1 MKNKGFTLIE
11 MLVVIA
17 VVGILSATVL
27 TALGPARNK
36 GRDTRI
42 RSNISQIAAVAE
54 AKFNGNQY
62 PASSDSDI
70 SALISDTNKY
80 NGGSGATYNATGAS
94 FAAWSPLASGGYFC
108 VDSTGNKVDLQNAPT
123 PGSTRCQ

>member
-36 GRDTRI
+36 GRDARI

-54 AKFNGNQY
+54 AKFDGNRY
-62 PASSDSDI
+62 PDPTDSDI

-80 NGGSGATYNATGAS
+80 NGGSGATYSPSGAS

-108 VDSTGNKVDLQNAPT
+108 VDSTGNKVDLQNGPAT
-123 PGSTRCQ
+123 GATRCQ